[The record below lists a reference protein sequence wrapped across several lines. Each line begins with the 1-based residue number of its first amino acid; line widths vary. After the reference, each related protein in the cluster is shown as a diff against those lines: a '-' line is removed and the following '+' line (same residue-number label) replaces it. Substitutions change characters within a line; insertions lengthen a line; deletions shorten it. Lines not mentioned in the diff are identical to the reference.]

1 MSFLSSLFSKKPEA
15 PADDFIFVD
24 MHSHLIPA
32 IDDGSKSLEE
42 SVSLIKSLKALGYK
56 KIVTTPHIMGDFFKN
71 SKETI
76 MPGLKLL
83 EEKLAE
89 ENIDM
94 QIEAAAEY
102 YLDEWFMEKLEKN
115 EPLLTFGKNYVLF
128 ETSYMNESTQL
139 HQAIFMM
146 RSKGYFPVLA
156 HPERYT
162 YLYQGFEHF
171 QTIYEMGV
179 LFQINLNSLAGYY
192 SKPARHFAEKLID
205 HKMVDFVGTDCH
217 GERHVD
223 VLRKVKITPYYNK
236 LRGLPLLNNSLLS

>member
-1 MSFLSSLFSKKPEA
+1 MSFLSRLFSKKPET
-15 PADDFIFVD
+15 PTEDFIFVD

-42 SVSLIKSLKALGYK
+42 SVSLVKSLKELGYK

-71 SKETI
+71 SRESI
-76 MPGLKLL
+76 MPGLKILK
-83 EEKLAE
+83 EKLAE
-89 ENIDM
+89 ENIDIA
-94 QIEAAAEY
+94 IEAAAEY
-102 YLDEWFMEKLEKN
+102 YLDEWFMEKLEKD

-128 ETSYMNESTQL
+128 ETSYMNESHQL

-146 RSKGYFPVLA
+146 RSKGYIPVLA

-192 SKPARHFAEKLID
+192 SKPAKLFAEKLID
-205 HKMVDFVGTDCH
+205 HKMVDFAGTDCH
-217 GERHVD
+217 GERHLD
-223 VLRKVKITPYYNK
+223 ALRKVKNTPYYNK
-236 LRGLPLLNNSLLS
+236 LRTLPLLNNSLLS